1 MYLINLMKEQPYT
14 DLLHA
19 TLFAAYKHRE
29 QRRKGHGTVPYV
41 NHVIEVAEILA
52 RVGSVADVGMLQ
64 AALLHDTV
72 EDTET
77 TFEEIEVK
85 FGQDVRQLVE
95 EMTDDKELPKQERKL
110 RQVLHAPELSDRG
123 KQIKIADKISNIRD
137 IVHRPP
143 PDWTLERRRA
153 YVEWGQA
160 VVAGCRGVNAGLEAL
175 FDEVVAEAW
184 RVLEIERQENT

>member
-1 MYLINLMKEQPYT
+1 MYLINLMKEHPYI

-19 TLFAAYKHRE
+19 TLFAAYAHRD

-52 RVGSVADVGMLQ
+52 RAGGVTDTAMLQ

-77 TFEEIEVK
+77 TFEELEVK
-85 FGQDVRQLVE
+85 FGEDVRKLVE
-95 EMTDDKELPKQERKL
+95 EMTDDKSLPKQERKL
-110 RQVLHAPELSDRG
+110 QQILHAPHISDRG

-143 PDWTLERRRA
+143 PDWTMDRRRA

-175 FDEVVAEAW
+175 FDGVVEEAW
-184 RVLEIERQENT
+184 RTLAIEE